1 MRTTIKT
8 LHLLLSISVVIMF
21 SSCEQTEANRCEPD
35 QVYAPKI
42 VLIAGQS
49 NTHAGLGLDAQLD
62 AEAPNIYQLGR
73 SNFDN
78 CVIIA
83 SEPLHHH
90 SSSPDR
96 IGFGLTFAKLLSAYH
111 AHNTDIILVPCG
123 FGGTGFA
130 DNRWNKGNDL
140 YIDAVARTNSV
151 RSKYPEG
158 EVVAILWHQGET
170 DVILE
175 NQNYQ
180 QDLDSFIVGL
190 RADISADSVPFILG
204 GMVPHWVAQDLTRQ
218 NFRQLIEQ
226 TPQRIGMT
234 GYADPEVPTM
244 ITKPDDTFD
253 EIHFD
258 AAGQRELGQRYFQQ
272 YLELT
277 E

>member
-1 MRTTIKT
+1 MKTAIKNVHFLLFISVPLMFYSCERTT
-8 LHLLLSISVVIMF
+8 VD
-21 SSCEQTEANRCEPD
+21 RCDPG

-42 VLIAGQS
+42 ILIAGQS
-49 NTHAGLGLDAQLD
+49 NTHFGLGQDDQLD

-73 SNFDN
+73 STFDN
-78 CVIIA
+78 CVIVA
-83 SEPLHHH
+83 AEPLHHH
-90 SSSPDR
+90 SGSPDR
-96 IGFGLTFAKLLSAYH
+96 IGFGLTFAKLLSAH
-111 AHNTDIILVPCG
+111 HGHNTDIILVPCG

-140 YIDAVARTNSV
+140 YIDAVVRTNSL

-170 DVILE
+170 DVFLE

-180 QDLDSFIVGL
+180 QDLDSFIVDL

-204 GMVPHWVAQDLTRQ
+204 GMVPYWVAQDLPRQ
-218 NFRQLIEQ
+218 NFQQLIKQ